1 MTSTCLFAS
10 LSLFFSSNPK
20 FCVSSSLSS
29 SFSHCCKT
37 SVLIS
42 WHAAYLSI
50 EFIQFKSLIK
60 SNVKLLV
67 NRGTSFLFKIAK
79 IAKINWKFQQLIPPH
94 HNYVSKLII
103 AIEIKRKLT
112 NIWEHKMMFHVWR

>member
-1 MTSTCLFAS
+1 MKFNVRSWLLFLLFFFIYILLLLRYKQGTIDHCGRLHDFNLLICSS
-10 LSLFFSSNPK
+10 LSLFLIQPK
-20 FCVSSSLSS
+20 VLCIEFFI
-29 SFSHCCKT
+29 SFVSHCCKT

-50 EFIQFKSLIK
+50 EFIQFKLLIK

-79 IAKINWKFQQLIPPH
+79 IVKIN
-94 HNYVSKLII
+94 
-103 AIEIKRKLT
+103 
-112 NIWEHKMMFHVWR
+112 